1 MPAIRNTPLKSQ
13 STTPPTSSKAAPG
26 WSKDQKSTLFNHV
39 LKFGEKDWKV
49 AVPGKTG
56 KEVSNVSDVADDSV
70 LNSGSEF
77 WFGLADVRKTLLPY
91 IRRVS
96 GL

>member
-1 MPAIRNTPLKSQ
+1 MPAIRTTNPTKSQ
-13 STTPPTSSKAAPG
+13 STTPPSSSTKSAPG
-26 WSKDQKSTLFNHV
+26 WSKDQKSALFNHV

-56 KEVSNVSDVADDSV
+56 KEVSEVLDVADDSV

-77 WFGLADVRKTLLPY
+77 L
-91 IRRVS
+91 I
-96 GL
+96 

>member
-1 MPAIRNTPLKSQ
+1 MPAIRTNTQ
-13 STTPPTSSKAAPG
+13 STSPPGSNKSAPG
-26 WSKDQKSTLFNHV
+26 WSKEQKSALFNHV

-56 KEVSNVSDVADDSV
+56 KEVSQIHDVADDSV
-70 LNSGSEF
+70 RNSGSEF
-77 WFGLADVRKTLLPY
+77 YCYLADGRKTLLPY